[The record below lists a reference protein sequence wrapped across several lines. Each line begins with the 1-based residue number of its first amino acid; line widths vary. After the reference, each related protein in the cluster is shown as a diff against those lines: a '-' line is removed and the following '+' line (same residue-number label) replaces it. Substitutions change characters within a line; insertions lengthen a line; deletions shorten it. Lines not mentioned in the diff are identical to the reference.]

1 MAHLFLASKISMPD
15 DGKARMPRSASA
27 RIPTSCSSDKL
38 ANHGKARPVPMATR
52 SAPHSTAEMR
62 LSAATGGSEASCWRC
77 LLPFGAV
84 TLVGGAMLTA
94 VGFWA
99 GPGTHGPTPGPAPP
113 RMGLLGLVLLA
124 VAALMLGTSAL
135 CWRLSQR
142 KRKKRN
148 KRRESQA
155 ALVQHAHSIA

>member
-15 DGKARMPRSASA
+15 DGKARMPRSASS

-38 ANHGKARPVPMATR
+38 TNHSKVRSGSVVIRSVPHT
-52 SAPHSTAEMR
+52 TAEMR

-99 GPGTHGPTPGPAPP
+99 GTHSSTPP

-124 VAALMLGTSAL
+124 IAALMLGTSAL

-142 KRKKRN
+142 KRKKRD

-155 ALVQHAHSIA
+155 ALMQHAHSIA